1 MIILEKM
8 NSIGILRSLGAKR
21 RQITI
26 IFLLHGIVIGT
37 IGVFFGN
44 VLAYTLSIIQIK
56 FDIIT
61 LPGAIY
67 FVSKV
72 PLIINLY
79 TYLLISGITFLLV
92 LIVSIIP
99 SLIASK
105 ISPLKILRFN

>member
-21 RQITI
+21 KQITA
-26 IFLLHGIVIGT
+26 IFLLHGIVIGA
-37 IGVFFGN
+37 IGLLLGN
-44 VLAYTLSIIQIK
+44 LLAYSLSIIQIK

-72 PLIINLY
+72 PLIINFD
-79 TYLLISGITFLLV
+79 TYLLISAITFFLV
-92 LIVSIIP
+92 ILVSLIP

-105 ISPLKILRFN
+105 ISPLSILRFH